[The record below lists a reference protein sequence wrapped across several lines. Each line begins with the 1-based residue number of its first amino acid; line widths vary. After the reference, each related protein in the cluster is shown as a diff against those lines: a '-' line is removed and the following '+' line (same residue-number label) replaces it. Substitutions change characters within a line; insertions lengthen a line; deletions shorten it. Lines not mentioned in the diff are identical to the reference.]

1 MHGYLAR
8 QGIKVTTAQDQPV
21 KQTRISRQR
30 AEELLRIYL
39 LKYHM
44 EINSLPKPLA
54 INSQIQFFIFIR
66 NSGIVLSK
74 MLEQAN
80 KIISFKKKQIV
91 VRIKWK
97 KYGLEL
103 L

>member
-8 QGIKVTTAQDQPV
+8 QGIKVTTAQDQLV

-44 EINSLPKPLA
+44 EINSLPEPLA

-80 KIISFKKKQIV
+80 KIISF
-91 VRIKWK
+91 
-97 KYGLEL
+97 
-103 L
+103 